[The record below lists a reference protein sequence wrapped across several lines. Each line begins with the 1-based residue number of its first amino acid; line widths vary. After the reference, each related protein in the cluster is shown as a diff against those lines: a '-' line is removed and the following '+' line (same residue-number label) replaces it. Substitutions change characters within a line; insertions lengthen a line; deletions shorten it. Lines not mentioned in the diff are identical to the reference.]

1 MLQKL
6 TVKVFKIFSYLLSI
20 FVLRYINSGEQ
31 TTFLRES
38 SYSTTMWT
46 FFFVPS
52 DGGHA
57 HCGSSLFKI
66 TQLKINIRA
75 D

>member
-1 MLQKL
+1 M
-6 TVKVFKIFSYLLSI
+6 VKVFNIFSYLLSI

-31 TTFLRES
+31 TWRFWENPLIRPQCGP
-38 SYSTTMWT
+38 